1 MSDTYRYKTTV
12 AGGLRRL
19 ADSTL
24 LHDHVTQSV
33 SDARRGE
40 TAYIRCVTSPGAVVR
55 FTPGEL
61 LGPAGHPGRPGL
73 DAGRARRAVVVEVLD
88 ESFAPPT
95 LSSRAWLSGLDVTI
109 ARFDDVALKPPT
121 TSQETPHVR
130 S

>member
-1 MSDTYRYKTTV
+1 MSYRYKTTV

-24 LHDHVTQSV
+24 LHDHVTQAV
-33 SDARRGE
+33 ADARRGE
-40 TAYIRCVTSPGAVVR
+40 TAYIRCVTSPGVLVR
-55 FTPGEL
+55 FAPGEQ
-61 LGPAGHPGRPGL
+61 LGPARYPDRPGL
-73 DAGRARRAVVVEVLD
+73 DAARARRAVVVEVLD

-95 LSSRAWLSGLDVTI
+95 LTSRAWLTDLDVTI